1 MTRRPDRSRA
11 ALAALLLVAFL
22 AAPLAQGGGGG
33 GRGGPAAGQGGGRG
47 GPGGLGGG
55 FPTRDVSNPTTVGT
69 GAINGTVIGEAT
81 GNPVRRARV
90 TLTGAELRGG
100 RSVMTDDQGRFTFQ
114 ALPAGRFTMT
124 ASKPGFVDN
133 TYGAKRPGRP
143 GTPIQLAEGQTFN
156 RATITLP
163 RGGVITGVV
172 VDEIGEPASG
182 TQVRVLR
189 YVMRTGE
196 RVLQEAGR
204 DTADD
209 RGMYRIFQLQPGE
222 YIVNA
227 EPRNMSVG
235 DLRASISTE
244 VQALLQQAQSLS
256 SRAGTPDVTGLA
268 SLAASGRGSAVMER
282 VAQLQE
288 QLAQAEQQ
296 PSSAYAPVYYPGT
309 TSAAGAS
316 SVILGIGEER
326 SGVDFQLQ
334 LVPTARVSGIVA
346 GPNGTPPPGTQV
358 ALLPADRSS
367 LPGLFA
373 FSINQTRVGA
383 DGRFT
388 FTNVTPGQYS
398 LQARAT
404 IRDNAAGRNAAGG
417 GAAGQ
422 GFGGGRGG
430 PNGPFQAGA
439 VTQVLWAAAEVAI
452 SGQPVPELVLTL
464 QPGMSVGGRVEFDS
478 GATPVPTDLTRVRVN
493 LATRGAQLFEIGGTP
508 PGQTESTGHFTIQG
522 VAPGRYTLNASI
534 ASQGSAAGRGAGRG
548 GNLPGQTAG
557 GQWTLKSA
565 VIDGRDVLDFPIDIG
580 PNENVSNAVLTFT
593 DKTQELSGTI
603 QDASGRPTSDF
614 TIILFPSD
622 SRYWTPQSRRIS
634 SARPGTDGRF
644 TIRGVPAGSYRLTA
658 VTDAEPGEWYDPAFL
673 GQVQQASIPITLE
686 EGARK
691 TQDIRLAGAQ

>member
-1 MTRRPDRSRA
+1 MSPRSSQSFA
-11 ALAALLLVAFL
+11 ALAALLLVALL
-22 AAPLAQGGGGG
+22 AAPMAQGGGG
-33 GRGGPAAGQGGGRG
+33 GRGGPGGIGPGQGGGRG
-47 GPGGLGGG
+47 GAGGGGG
-55 FPTRDVSNPTTVGT
+55 FPPRDASSATTVGT
-69 GAINGTVIGEAT
+69 ASISGTVVNETT

-90 TLTGAELRGG
+90 TLTGTELRGG

-133 TYGAKRPGRP
+133 TYGAKRSGRP
-143 GTPIQLAEGQTFN
+143 GTPIQLADGQNFN
-156 RATITLP
+156 RATIALP
-163 RGGVITGVV
+163 HGGVITGVV

-189 YVMRTGE
+189 YVLRTGE

-244 VQALLQQAQSLS
+244 VQTLLQQAQTLS
-256 SRAGTPDVTGLA
+256 GRGATPDAAALA
-268 SLAASGRGSAVMER
+268 SLAASGRGSALMDR
-282 VAQLQE
+282 VTQLQE

-296 PSSAYAPVYYPGT
+296 PTSAYAPVYYPGT
-309 TSAAGAS
+309 TSASGAS
-316 SVILGIGEER
+316 TVTLGVGEER
-326 SGVDFQLQ
+326 GGVDFQLQ
-334 LVPTARVSGIVA
+334 LVPTTRVSGVVA
-346 GPNGTPPPGTQV
+346 GPNGAPPAGTQV

-373 FSINQTRVGA
+373 FSINQTRVGP

-388 FTNVTPGQYS
+388 FNNVTPGQYS

-404 IRDNAAGRNAAGG
+404 VRDAAANGGQNGAG
-417 GAAGQ
+417 APAS
-422 GFGGGRGG
+422 GGGRGG
-430 PNGPFQAGA
+430 PNGPLQAGPI
-439 VTQVLWAAAEVAI
+439 TQVLWAAADVAI
-452 SGQPVPELVLTL
+452 GGQPVPELVLTL
-464 QPGMSVGGRVEFDS
+464 QPGMTVGGRVEFETGS
-478 GATPVPTDLTRVRVN
+478 TPVPTDLTRVRVN
-493 LATRGAQLFEIGGTP
+493 LAARGPQLFEIGGTP
-508 PGQTESTGHFTIQG
+508 PGQTEASGHFTIAG
-522 VAPGRYTLNASI
+522 VAPGRYTVNAAI
-534 ASQGSAAGRGAGRG
+534 APQAPGGGRAGGRGVGA
-548 GNLPGQTAG
+548 PGQASG
-557 GQWTLKSA
+557 GQWMLKSA
-565 VIDGRDVLDFPIDIG
+565 VIEGRDVLDFPIDIG
-580 PNENVSNAVLTFT
+580 PNESLSNAVLTFT

-644 TIRGVPAGSYRLTA
+644 SIRGVPAGSYRLTA

-673 GQVQQASIPITLE
+673 GQVQQASIPISLE
-686 EGARK
+686 DGARK
-691 TQDIRLAGAQ
+691 TQDIRLAGGQ

>member
-1 MTRRPDRSRA
+1 M
-11 ALAALLLVAFL
+11 
-22 AAPLAQGGGGG
+22 
-33 GRGGPAAGQGGGRG
+33 
-47 GPGGLGGG
+47 
-55 FPTRDVSNPTTVGT
+55 
-69 GAINGTVIGEAT
+69 
-81 GNPVRRARV
+81 
-90 TLTGAELRGG
+90 LTGAELRGG
-100 RSVMTDDQGRFTFQ
+100 RSVVTDDQGRFTFQ

-143 GTPIQLAEGQTFN
+143 GTPIQLADGQAFN

-196 RVLQEAGR
+196 RVLQDAGR

-209 RGMYRIFQLQPGE
+209 RGIYRIFQLQPGE

-256 SRAGTPDVTGLA
+256 GRGGGAPDMTAIA
-268 SLAASGRGSAVMER
+268 SLAASGGGSAVMDR
-282 VAQLQE
+282 VAQLQA

-296 PSSAYAPVYYPGT
+296 PSTAYAPVYYPGT
-309 TSAAGAS
+309 TSASGAT
-316 SVILGIGEER
+316 SVTLAAGEER

-334 LVPTARVSGIVA
+334 LVPTTRVTGIVA
-346 GPNGTPPPGTQV
+346 GPNGTPPAGTQV
-358 ALLPADRSS
+358 ALLPADRAS

-373 FSINQTRVGA
+373 FAINQTRVGP

-404 IRDNAAGRNAAGG
+404 VREPQGG
-417 GAAGQ
+417 GSSQ
-422 GFGGGRGG
+422 NSPVNGFVAGRGG
-430 PNGPFQAGA
+430 ANGPLQAGA
-439 VTQVLWAAAEVAI
+439 ISQVLWAAADVAI
-452 SGQPVPELVLTL
+452 GGQPVPELVLTL
-464 QPGMSVGGRVEFDS
+464 QPGMTLGGRVEFDAGS
-478 GATPVPTDLTRVRVN
+478 TPLPTDLTRIRVN
-493 LATRGAQLFEIGGTP
+493 LATRGSQLFEIGGTP
-508 PGQTESTGHFTIQG
+508 PGQTDSTGHFTIAG
-522 VAPGRYTLNASI
+522 VAPGRYTINATI
-534 ASQGSAAGRGAGRG
+534 APQAAAAGRIGGRG
-548 GNLPGQTAG
+548 GIAPGQGVG

-565 VIDGRDVLDFPIDIG
+565 VVDGRDVLDFPIDIG
-580 PNENVSNAVLTFT
+580 PNENLSNAVLTFT
-593 DKTQELSGTI
+593 DKTQELSGTL

-614 TIILFPSD
+614 TIVLFPSD

-673 GQVQQASIPITLE
+673 GQVQQASIPITLD

-691 TQDIRLAGAQ
+691 TQDIRLAGGQ

>member
-1 MTRRPDRSRA
+1 MA
-11 ALAALLLVAFL
+11 ALAFVAF
-22 AAPLAQGGGGG
+22 AAAVLAQGGGGG
-33 GRGGPAAGQGGGRG
+33 GRGGGRG
-47 GPGGLGGG
+47 TPGGPAGGTG
-55 FPTRDVSNPTTVGT
+55 FPPRDASSAQAVGT
-69 GAINGTVIGEAT
+69 ASISGTVVSEGT

-90 TLTGAELRGG
+90 ALNGAELRGG
-100 RSVMTDDQGRFTFQ
+100 RSVMTDDQGRFTFS

-143 GTPIQLAEGQTFN
+143 GTPIQLADGQRFN
-156 RATITLP
+156 RATISLP

-182 TQVRVLR
+182 TQVRVMR

-196 RVLQEAGR
+196 RVLQDAGR

-209 RGMYRIFQLQPGE
+209 RGVYRIFQLQPGE

-244 VQALLQQAQSLS
+244 VQALLQQTQSLS
-256 SRAGTPDVTGLA
+256 GRGGAADGAALAG
-268 SLAASGRGSAVMER
+268 LAASGRGSALLDR

-296 PSSAYAPVYYPGT
+296 PSTAYAPVYYPGT
-309 TSAAGAS
+309 TSPSGATT
-316 SVILGIGEER
+316 VTLGVGEER
-326 SGVDFQLQ
+326 SGIDFQLQ
-334 LVPTARVSGIVA
+334 LVPTTRVTGVVA
-346 GPNGTPPPGTQV
+346 GPNGAPPAGTQV
-358 ALLPADRSS
+358 ALLPSDRSA
-367 LPGLFA
+367 LPGVFA
-373 FSINQTRVGA
+373 FAINQTRVGP

-404 IRDNAAGRNAAGG
+404 IREDPPGSAPATR
-417 GAAGQ
+417 
-422 GFGGGRGG
+422 GGRGG

-439 VTQVLWAAAEVAI
+439 VTQVLWAATEVAVG
-452 SGQPVPELVLTL
+452 GQPQPELVLTL
-464 QPGMSVGGRVEFDS
+464 QPGMTVGGRIEFEPGS
-478 GATPVPTDLTRVRVN
+478 TPVPTDLTRIRVN
-493 LATRGAQLFEIGGTP
+493 LVARGPQSFEIGGTP
-508 PGQTESTGHFTIQG
+508 PGQTEASGHFTIAG
-522 VAPGRYTLNASI
+522 VAPGRYTINAGV
-534 ASQGSAAGRGAGRG
+534 APQAGAGRGAAARG
-548 GNLPGQTAG
+548 IGAPGLAG
-557 GQWTLKSA
+557 TGQWTLKSA
-565 VIDGRDVLDFPIDIG
+565 IIEGRDVLDFPIDIG
-580 PNENVSNAVLTFT
+580 PNENLSNAVLTFS

-603 QDASGRPTSDF
+603 QDASGQPTSDF

-658 VTDAEPGEWYDPAFL
+658 VTDVEPGEWYDPAFL

-686 EGARK
+686 EGARR
-691 TQDIRLAGAQ
+691 TQDIRVASGQ